1 VSTVDNKAAVLS
13 TTAAI
18 DKNVL
23 ASADP
28 ATPAVQGRIDTVY
41 NSIVSPSDPT
51 TPLAKALAKT
61 TPITRAAQTLDIN
74 LLPPDQRTE
83 ITGGGLMAVY
93 TASNL
98 NLNNTN
104 ALTLKGDS
112 GSVFVFIINGD
123 LRVNGDNVVKLEGGV
138 VPDNVY
144 WIVANKVDLRP
155 RFGAAGTKLQG
166 NVVAQGSITLG
177 PRASIEGRVFSKDR
191 IVLNVRTIRTRRG
204 PVTNVSSI
212 SAPVG
217 NQPRLVPVTQVQIPN
232 ETPALGANLPPVR
245 LNDYRNLWLQQPR
258 STNYNAAFVVGNSPD
273 RPGESSA
280 GLHNLVRFQ
289 ENWSPENGT
298 SAAPQPKQ
306 SATIKGSFIQIQRSS
321 YATAPYGPIRRGGS
335 QPIAADTG
343 GGLSIFGYPYQRY
356 PSGIAANTLS
366 HFSPPIRQW
375 GFDVGLLSQT
385 PDLFSQ
391 RFTENISKTQNYY
404 RQVGRD
410 DPWVQAL
417 LCAAAPTDPDAPEQR
432 RGESGTTYT
441 KYAVPDKERP
451 NCPSVVGAAVP
462 YPPN

>member
-1 VSTVDNKAAVLS
+1 
-13 TTAAI
+13 
-18 DKNVL
+18 
-23 ASADP
+23 
-28 ATPAVQGRIDTVY
+28 
-41 NSIVSPSDPT
+41 
-51 TPLAKALAKT
+51 
-61 TPITRAAQTLDIN
+61 
-74 LLPPDQRTE
+74 
-83 ITGGGLMAVY
+83 
-93 TASNL
+93 
-98 NLNNTN
+98 
-104 ALTLKGDS
+104 
-112 GSVFVFIINGD
+112 
-123 LRVNGDNVVKLEGGV
+123 LEGV

-321 YATAPYGPIRRGGS
+321 YATAPYGSIRRGPIRPGVA
-335 QPIAADTG
+335 QPIAAGTG
-343 GGLSIFGYPYQRY
+343 GGLSIFGYPAQQY

-417 LCAAAPTDPDAPEQR
+417 LCAAAPANPEDANQR
-432 RGESGTTYT
+432 VGGSRTTYT

-462 YPPN
+462 YPANP